1 MVIAHRLWL
10 FAIFALVAV
19 CAGLGY
25 QLGVERGNTRV
36 ELHRVGQLKARLDA
50 RTGSPPTSGVHA
62 ASAPAVAAGLPS
74 PPAPSP
80 PPARVDPNVEQGQ
93 RMQAMFSVNARLS
106 ADPESRKLLVAEAKI
121 GMRSEY
127 PDVARRVHLSAAEA
141 DQLIELLADQRVTG
155 SQTYAKQMATG
166 STPTF
171 SQDDFDER
179 RRKEE
184 ADLTALLGSEKFQ
197 RFQAYTESLP
207 ERRRVEAFQASLDEA
222 NTLSEDAA
230 ERMITAL
237 ANEHASI
244 ASKRKTEQFS
254 EPVVMSMHY
263 AGGASIILTESDSG
277 NAMESATAQMES
289 YDRKMAQAA
298 APALSAAQLK
308 AFTEF
313 QRTRR
318 EPQLADL
325 RITLVDEAQRLGG
338 RWKP

>member
-1 MVIAHRLWL
+1 
-10 FAIFALVAV
+10 
-19 CAGLGY
+19 
-25 QLGVERGNTRV
+25 
-36 ELHRVGQLKARLDA
+36 
-50 RTGSPPTSGVHA
+50 
-62 ASAPAVAAGLPS
+62 
-74 PPAPSP
+74 
-80 PPARVDPNVEQGQ
+80 
-93 RMQAMFSVNARLS
+93 
-106 ADPESRKLLVAEAKI
+106 
-121 GMRSEY
+121 MRSEY

-141 DQLIELLADQRVTG
+141 DQLIELLADQQITD
-155 SQTYAKQMATG
+155 SETYAKQMAAG
-166 STPTF
+166 STPSF

-179 RRKEE
+179 HRKEE

-197 RFQAYTESLP
+197 RFQVYTESLP

-237 ANEHASI
+237 ANERASI

-263 AGGASIILTESDSG
+263 ADGASIILTESDSG

-318 EPQLADL
+318 ETQLANV
-325 RITLVDEAQRLGG
+325 RIMLVDEAQRRGG
-338 RWKP
+338 RAKP